1 MKINEVITEASALGS
16 FLRGA
21 GATQSADAADAY
33 ALAQQRN
40 PQAIAPKKPRKPKN
54 TIPTV
59 DKITPT
65 APDEPYSIGGQKLDP
80 NNPKDK
86 AIIDKLKAA
95 QA

>member
-1 MKINEVITEASALGS
+1 MKINEVIIEASGLGS

-21 GATQSADAADAY
+21 GLTQSADAADAH

-40 PQAIAPKKPRKPKN
+40 PQAIAPKKSKN
-54 TIPTV
+54 AIPTV
-59 DKITPT
+59 SKITPT

>member
-16 FLRGA
+16 FLRGT

-40 PQAIAPKKPRKPKN
+40 PQAIAPKKPKN
-54 TIPTV
+54 ATPTV

-65 APDEPYSIGGQKLDP
+65 TPDEPYSIGGQKLDP